1 MPTAS
6 SVSKSRKAAAP
17 AAKKKAVKKAAKKSI
32 AKAKPD
38 PVAPP
43 VPAAKKAATKKVA
56 AKKSVAAKKKAA
68 VKTSP
73 AKKAVKTVV
82 TEVVAPPVKKKA
94 AAKKRASAVEQTMD
108 LFATVPAIAADPV
121 PPPQP
126 VIATP
131 PAKKKTA
138 TRKKAVAAKAS
149 GLDDQIA
156 AGTPA
161 PAVHIP
167 SPLPMPKV
175 LEVAEAREA
184 SGNESEGPVLVPA
197 SGPVAADL
205 PEIPP
210 VPDFSLGVVLDFG
223 ESVPAPPE
231 LAVPAPRGPR
241 PQQQSPQAQP
251 GGGSQPPQAQSGQ
264 EQAPRHGPGK
274 VQRQSFPRDNRDPR
288 DDRGGRDNRDPRD
301 DRGGRDNRDKP
312 SNRENPRQQPVIE
325 AEDYDNEP
333 EGEEEGRPGFRDR
346 KRGKQRIQMGP
357 PSECSGFLELSPK
370 GFGFLRKKELCFR
383 QSTRDVFVLPD
394 TVRHFGLR
402 EGMLLE
408 GEACNGP
415 RGPQLTDLFKVN
427 GREPGILKGLP
438 YFEELTAIN
447 PQKRFSLETAPD
459 RFTTRVIDMMTPIG
473 KGQRGLIVAPPR
485 TGKTT
490 LLHDIAVAISKNH
503 EDVHLMLMLVDE
515 RPEEVTELSRALP
528 NAEILASSND
538 NDVWA
543 HLRIAEVGIQRAKR
557 LVEEGRDVFILLD
570 SITRLARAYNNAI
583 TGKGRTMSGGVDA
596 RALEMPRRLFA
607 AARNTREA
615 GSLTIVGTALIETN
629 SKADELIFQE
639 FKGTGNMEIVLE
651 RKMAEQYVY
660 PAVNIFKSGTRRE
673 ELLLP
678 PHQLKKIHLIRR
690 GLAGHKPIE
699 AMERLL
705 HFYRMFTSNAQ
716 MLIEIKAKGY

>member
-1 MPTAS
+1 MRKSNEESPTAAMAKSAKKAPVKSTRTGKAADAEAPS
-6 SVSKSRKAAAP
+6 SVEDTDEEPEAP
-17 AAKKKAVKKAAKKSI
+17 ATLVKKKAVKKKAAKKTVT
-32 AKAKPD
+32 K
-38 PVAPP
+38 
-43 VPAAKKAATKKVA
+43 KKVA
-56 AKKSVAAKKKAA
+56 AKEKAAKKEASDITEPSPESEAVEVPMAPAVPAA
-68 VKTSP
+68 VP
-73 AKKAVKTVV
+73 
-82 TEVVAPPVKKKA
+82 VAPPKILEL
-94 AAKKRASAVEQTMD
+94 VESED
-108 LFATVPAIAADPV
+108 LPSTDDGRPLLV
-121 PPPQP
+121 PP
-126 VIATP
+126 
-131 PAKKKTA
+131 
-138 TRKKAVAAKAS
+138 
-149 GLDDQIA
+149 
-156 AGTPA
+156 
-161 PAVHIP
+161 
-167 SPLPMPKV
+167 
-175 LEVAEAREA
+175 
-184 SGNESEGPVLVPA
+184 

-210 VPDFSLGVVLDFG
+210 VPDFSKNIALDFG
-223 ESVPAPPE
+223 EPVPAPPE
-231 LAVPAPRGPR
+231 LLHHSMRPKAESAGEPAFDPDAPVAT
-241 PQQQSPQAQP
+241 PTST
-251 GGGSQPPQAQSGQ
+251 GQ
-264 EQAPRHGPGK
+264 
-274 VQRQSFPRDNRDPR
+274 VTRQSFPRDPNNPPR
-288 DDRGGRDNRDPRD
+288 PQPAPSGKSPEEDDD
-301 DRGGRDNRDKP
+301 D
-312 SNRENPRQQPVIE
+312 E
-325 AEDYDNEP
+325 
-333 EGEEEGRPGFRDR
+333 EGEFEGRPGFRDR
-346 KRGKQRIQMGP
+346 KRGKKNGLVGDP
-357 PSECSGFLELSPK
+357 VPCSGILEISPK

-383 QSTRDVFVLPD
+383 QTTRDVFVLPD

-402 EGMLLE
+402 EGMLVE
-408 GEACNGP
+408 GEAKNGP
-415 RGPQLTDLFKVN
+415 RGPQMTDIFQVN
-427 GREPGILKGLP
+427 GKHPGSHKGLP
-438 YFEELTAIN
+438 FFDELTAVN
-447 PQKRFSLETAPD
+447 PQKRFLLETTPD
-459 RFTTRVIDMMTPIG
+459 KHTTRVIDMFTPVG

-490 LLHDIAVAISKNH
+490 LLHDIAEAISTNY
-503 EDVHLMLMLVDE
+503 EDVHLILMLVDE

-543 HLRIAEVGIQRAKR
+543 HLRIAEFGIQRAKR

-570 SITRLARAYNNAI
+570 SITRLARAYNNAM

-699 AMERLL
+699 AMDRLL
-705 HFYRMFTSNAQ
+705 HFLRSFQSNAQ